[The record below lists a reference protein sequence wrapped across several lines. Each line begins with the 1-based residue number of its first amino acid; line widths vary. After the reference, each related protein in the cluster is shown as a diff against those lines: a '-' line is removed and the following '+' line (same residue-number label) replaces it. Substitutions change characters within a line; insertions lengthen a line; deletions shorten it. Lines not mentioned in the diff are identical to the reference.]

1 MGHTF
6 TSLTN
11 YLNEHNSE
19 FELTV
24 KEPFEQSIY
33 AIQCINLAVQKQ
45 KELRS
50 TYLISVSDVE
60 NKEKAYE
67 KEASE
72 VKLHKLNEA
81 KDIAEKNRIEYEEA
95 SQRLLENY
103 ERFQVQRRQETLRI
117 LYGLASLQSSYH
129 KKCENTLSDVYS
141 QIQQLSGT
149 VEDELII
156 ETLPEDVKEVKQ
168 SYPTHYAE
176 EV

>member
-1 MGHTF
+1 MGNAF

-11 YLNEHNSE
+11 YINEHNSE

-45 KELRS
+45 KEIRS
-50 TYLISVSDVE
+50 TYLLSVSDVE
-60 NKEKAYE
+60 NKQKAYQ

-72 VKLHKLNEA
+72 LKLQKFNEA
-81 KDIAEKNRIEYEEA
+81 KDTAENNRLEYEETTK
-95 SQRLLENY
+95 RLLENY
-103 ERFQVQRRQETLRI
+103 ERFQIQRRQETLHI
-117 LYGLASLQSSYH
+117 LYGFASLQASYN
-129 KKCENTLSDVYS
+129 KKCENTLSDLYS
-141 QIQQLSGT
+141 QIHQLSGT
-149 VEDELII
+149 IEDELIV
-156 ETLPEDVKEVKQ
+156 ETISEDVREIKQ